1 MPAIKLQTPHGIRVL
16 VIKDRP
22 YMDTIFEFESLFV
35 DSGDSLSIHY
45 DMDWQA
51 VTEVDDEEISRIPW
65 TEAWES
71 TRVFDKRMV
80 IRFSRFTKL
89 GDVCSIEVFEEM
101 PTDIRQPNPEYA
113 AMIVRQTSCRA

>member
-1 MPAIKLQTPHGIRVL
+1 
-16 VIKDRP
+16 
-22 YMDTIFEFESLFV
+22 MDTIFEFESLFV